1 MRTNPFFSK
10 FVKTFK
16 KDNSVTNLKIQTQSV
31 SNDKYLKLYKIES
44 NLVDH
49 DLNYLENSFNF
60 SHSNDDYF
68 FSVDASMY
76 ETLKENYNDKYEYIL
91 PEILFDR
98 NLVQSDIFGNLD
110 FQSNFKVNNYDT
122 NKTSKTLINDFN
134 WVSKDINFNN
144 GLNGKFLGQL
154 KNINYKIKI

>member
-1 MRTNPFFSK
+1 
-10 FVKTFK
+10 
-16 KDNSVTNLKIQTQSV
+16 
-31 SNDKYLKLYKIES
+31 
-44 NLVDH
+44 
-49 DLNYLENSFNF
+49 
-60 SHSNDDYF
+60 
-68 FSVDASMY
+68 MY

-110 FQSNFKVNNYDT
+110 FQSNFKVNNYNT

-154 KNINYKIKI
+154 KI